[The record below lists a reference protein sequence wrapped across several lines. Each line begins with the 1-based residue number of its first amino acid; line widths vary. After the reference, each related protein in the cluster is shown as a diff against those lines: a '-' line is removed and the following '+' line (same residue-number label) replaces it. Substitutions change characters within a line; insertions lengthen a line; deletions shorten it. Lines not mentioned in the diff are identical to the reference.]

1 MADTVNDKELE
12 DLFGKTSA
20 WLGKAMEQL
29 GCAAPIDVTSAACNR
44 TMKSTLVQLLTE
56 SYHIVR
62 FQNEK
67 MKLLKAE
74 LSSTKSLLIENQKWV
89 ISLQETVMDERAKQ
103 LESVQDV
110 VKKTVEVA
118 VPTAV
123 QTSIGS
129 QFKSYRDAVQE
140 NVVVCKSDGIAPKTL
155 RTVVKTVV

>member
-12 DLFGKTSA
+12 DLLGKSSVF
-20 WLGKAMEQL
+20 LGKAMEQL

-44 TMKSTLVQLLTE
+44 TIKSTLVQLLTE

-62 FQNEK
+62 IQNEK
-67 MKLLKAE
+67 MKQLKAE

-110 VKKTVEVA
+110 VKKKL
-118 VPTAV
+118 
-123 QTSIGS
+123 S
-129 QFKSYRDAVQE
+129 K
-140 NVVVCKSDGIAPKTL
+140 
-155 RTVVKTVV
+155 